1 MSTAVQT
8 YNIYC
13 DESCHLEHDHQPIMG
28 LGAVLCPLDRLAD
41 ANAAIQALK
50 VKHNARGELKWEKV
64 SASRLPFY
72 EELIDHFFQEP
83 ALRFRGWLVEHKE
96 RLNHDFFNSG
106 SHDSFYYKMYHY
118 LLEPLIQWP
127 QPGEKPRTYRIYLDV
142 KDTRSRLKVRYLG
155 HVLRCRKRDPRK
167 ILVSRVQSADSGYLH
182 LMQLTDFLLGALTYH
197 NRPAPPKPNPAKL
210 ACIRRIQR
218 LAHST
223 LTRGTPPWEQKF
235 NFFTFTPQEVV
246 Q

>member
-1 MSTAVQT
+1 MPTPVQI

-28 LGAVLCPLDRLAD
+28 LGAVMCPLGHLAG
-41 ANAAIQALK
+41 ANSAIQALK
-50 VKHNARGELKWEKV
+50 IKHKARGELKWEKV

-72 EELIDHFFQEP
+72 EELIDYFFQEP
-83 ALRFRGWLVEHKE
+83 ALRFRGWLVERKD

-106 SHDSFYYKMYHY
+106 DHDSFYYKMFYY
-118 LLEPLIQWP
+118 LLEPLVQWP
-127 QPGEKPRTYRIYLDV
+127 QPGEEARTYRIYLDI
-142 KDTRSRLKVRYLG
+142 KDSRSRLKVRYLG
-155 HVLRCRKRDPRK
+155 QVLRRRKRDTSK
-167 ILVSRVQSADSGYLH
+167 ILVSRVQSADSRYLH

-210 ACIRRIQR
+210 ACVRRIQG
-218 LAHST
+218 LSHFT
-223 LTRGTPPWEQKF
+223 LLRGTPPWEQKF
-235 NFFTFTPQEVV
+235 NFFTFTPQEVL